1 MATLRIEPAQDRA
14 TGLWFLEIF
23 MPADSAS
30 PFVTTAPRYASP
42 AAAEQDFVATISSVT
57 SRAQRGQ
64 P

>member
-14 TGLWFLEIF
+14 TGLWFLEVF

-42 AAAEQDFVATISSVT
+42 SAAEQDFIATIT
-57 SRAQRGQ
+57 ATASRARKD
-64 P
+64 PA